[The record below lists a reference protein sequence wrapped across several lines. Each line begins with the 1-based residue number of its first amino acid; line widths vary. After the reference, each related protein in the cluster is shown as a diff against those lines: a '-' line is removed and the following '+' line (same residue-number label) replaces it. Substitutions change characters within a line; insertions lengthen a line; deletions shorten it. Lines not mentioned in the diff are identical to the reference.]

1 MANRYSLEAAFNLID
16 NITKPLEKITGST
29 NVVGNAIKKNYT
41 EAQKR
46 VDNFGKTVEKATGLL
61 KKAAIAAQGAAVAAA
76 GAFVAK
82 GFKDAL
88 EYDTA
93 LRKVSTVAD
102 TTAVSM
108 NTLSKGIM
116 KVSNETGTAVAE
128 LTELQYNA
136 IVSGIKTADSVGFV
150 EAAVKAADA
159 SFSDTAVVID
169 SLTAVLNAY
178 GLEASEASK
187 IAGQMLITNNLGK
200 TSFNELNSSL
210 GEILPTASSLSVGT
224 DELFASLTALT
235 ANTIETPKAVK
246 GLEKV
251 LETIQNPTD
260 SVSKAARRLGVDFSA
275 AALRSKGLAGFLDEL
290 KRKTGG
296 NEDAIRS
303 LFNSQEAFNSIMVL
317 TGKGAG
323 QFTDALNAMTGATD
337 ALNTAFETVDA
348 SPAEQWGDILNKIRN
363 TGIKLGTALLPVFQK
378 IIDKFSLFVDKFSEM
393 DFGSF
398 VTQIEATLDRIFNS
412 IDFDK
417 IVSGITNFF
426 NVLPKGLNLLT
437 GIVGLFLK
445 FKDAIAVIGIGGFAA
460 KRVFDGIAIA
470 GKIAPVIGDLK
481 TAGSLVK
488 GLANGSYAAQTAFD
502 FVSDRVKNMTKIM
515 QGAQKV
521 GSTIFD
527 IGKMVAG
534 KAAALA
540 MAAAQGVATAATT
553 AWAAATSAL
562 NAAWLANPIGLVI
575 AGIVLLI
582 GFLVLLY
589 NKCEPF
595 RNFVNSLLDKLKE
608 FGAFIV
614 EGLGKALKSLAGFIQ
629 QNSEKVLAFITIFT
643 GPFGFIISIVKE
655 LKDNWGAVVEAFKTD
670 GIIAGLKKLGGVILS
685 GILAPIQG
693 FLEMLSKIPI
703 IGEKIAPAADK
714 IKEFRDQ
721 LKGVETENTVVQNI
735 VPGSITNP
743 VPETLTQTVNTT
755 ARIVPPLNNGINNRT
770 ITAAATAPGGASFP
784 GETAPVPPQLNR
796 VTPPA
801 ITRTGMA
808 PIPAPQ
814 VDPVTIRVGKVEGL
828 NEQLRGL
835 TADVTLVENV
845 VPGKIN
851 SVTPPIVDQP
861 RRVTAS
867 PAMPSFSG
875 VNLNNRTITAAATA
889 PTPPMTTAEQY
900 YYTEKTSREQVD
912 IGIRTEP
919 GTTATIARQ
928 PRSPNVRV
936 LNAGGN
942 NVR

>member
-1 MANRYSLEAAFNLID
+1 MGAL
-16 NITKPLEKITGST
+16 
-29 NVVGNAIKKNYT
+29 
-41 EAQKR
+41 
-46 VDNFGKTVEKATGLL
+46 GKGL
-61 KKAAIAAQGAAVAAA
+61 
-76 GAFVAK
+76 
-82 GFKDAL
+82 
-88 EYDTA
+88 
-93 LRKVSTVAD
+93 
-102 TTAVSM
+102 
-108 NTLSKGIM
+108 M

-128 LTELQYNA
+128 LAELQYTA
-136 IVSGIKTADSVGFV
+136 ITAGIKTADSVGFV
-150 EAAVKAADA
+150 ETAVKAAA
-159 SFSDTAVVID
+159 AFTTDTGTIIHG
-169 SLTAVLNAY
+169 LTNVMNAY
-178 GLEASEASK
+178 KLEASEAGK
-187 IAGQMLITNNLGK
+187 IAGQMLIVNNRGH
-200 TSFNELNSSL
+200 TSFEELNSSMTKL
-210 GEILPTASSLSVGT
+210 LPTASRLNIGT
-224 DELFASLTALT
+224 DEIFASFAALT
-235 ANTIETPKAVK
+235 AGSHKTSDAVK
-246 GLEKV
+246 EVEEILKI
-251 LETIQNPTD
+251 IQKPTD
-260 SVSKAARRLGVDFSA
+260 SVSKAARRLGLDFSES
-275 AALRSKGLAGFLDEL
+275 ALRSKGLTGVLEDI
-290 KRKTGG
+290 KQKTKG
-296 NEDAIRS
+296 N
-303 LFNSQEAFNSIMVL
+303 
-317 TGKGAG
+317 
-323 QFTDALNAMTGATD
+323 TDALRTLFNDEKVFNAVNLLTIDGANSFSG
-337 ALNTAFETVDA
+337 ALAEMQNATKMLNSAFETIDA

-378 IIDKFSLFVDKFSEM
+378 IIDKVSLFVDKFSEM
-393 DFGSF
+393 DFGPF

-417 IVSGITNFF
+417 IVSGIANFF

-445 FKDAIAVIGIGGFAA
+445 FKDVIAVIGIGGFAV
-460 KRVFDGIAIA
+460 KRVFDGMAIA
-470 GKIAPVIGDLK
+470 GKIAPFISDLK
-481 TAGSLVK
+481 TAG
-488 GLANGSYAAQTAFD
+488 GLLQGLSKGSYAAQIAVD
-502 FVSDRVKNMTKIM
+502 FLTDRQKSMLNVMQNIQKI
-515 QGAQKV
+515 
-521 GSTIFD
+521 GSKMFD
-527 IGKMVAG
+527 IGKMI
-534 KAAALA
+534 AAKGAHLAL
-540 MAAAQGVATAATT
+540 AAAQKAQAAVQ
-553 AWAAATSAL
+553 WAL
-562 NAAWLANPIGLVI
+562 NIAMNANPIGIIII
-575 AGIVLLI
+575 AITVLI
-582 GFLVLLY
+582 GLFVLLY

-595 RNFVNSLLDKLKE
+595 RNLVNSLGEAIKNLALAIGEKLCKGFE
-608 FGAFIV
+608 
-614 EGLGKALKSLAGFIQ
+614 ALTGFVQ
-629 QNSEKVLAFITIFT
+629 ENSEKVLAFITIFT

-796 VTPPA
+796 ATPPA

-861 RRVTAS
+861 RRATAS

-875 VNLNNRTITAAATA
+875 VNLNNRTLTAAATA

-919 GTTATIARQ
+919 GTTATIVRQ

-942 NVR
+942 NAR

>member
-108 NTLSKGIM
+108 DTLSRGLM

-128 LTELQYNA
+128 LMEFQYNA
-136 IVSGIKTADSVGFV
+136 IVSGIKTADSVAFV

-187 IAGQMLITNNLGK
+187 IAGQMLITNNMGK
-200 TSFNELNSSL
+200 TSFEELNSSL
-210 GEILPTASSLSVGT
+210 GKILPTASSLSVGT

-235 ANTIETPKAVK
+235 ANAIETPKAVK

-251 LETIQNPTD
+251 FETIQNPTD
-260 SVSKAARRLGVDFSA
+260 SVSKAARRLGIDFSA
-275 AALRSKGLAGFLDEL
+275 AALRSKGLAGFLEEL

-303 LFNSQEAFNSIMVL
+303 LFSSQETFNAIMVL

-323 QFTDALNAMTGATD
+323 QFTDALTAMTGATD
-337 ALNTAFETVDA
+337 ALNTAFETVDE
-348 SPAEQWGDILNKIRN
+348 SPAERWGDVLNKIRN

-378 IIDKFSLFVDKFSEM
+378 IIDKVSLFVDKFSEM
-393 DFGSF
+393 DFGPF
-398 VTQIEATLDRIFNS
+398 VTRIEATLDRIFNS

-417 IVSGITNFF
+417 IVSGMTNFF
-426 NVLPKGLNLLT
+426 NILPKGLNLLT

-445 FKDAIAVIGIGGFAA
+445 FKDAIAVISIGGFAG
-460 KRVFDGIAIA
+460 KRIFDGIAIA
-470 GKIAPVIGDLK
+470 GKIAPIIGDLK
-481 TAGSLVK
+481 TAG
-488 GLANGSYAAQTAFD
+488 GLLQGLSKGSYAAQIAVD
-502 FVSDRVKNMTKIM
+502 FLTDRQKNMFNVMRKIQNIGPKM
-515 QGAQKV
+515 
-521 GSTIFD
+521 FD
-527 IGKMVAG
+527 IGKMVAM
-534 KAAALA
+534 KVATLA
-540 MAAAQGVATAATT
+540 TAVAQGIATAATS
-553 AWAAATSAL
+553 AWATAQGVL
-562 NAAWLANPIGLVI
+562 NALFIASPIGWIVLAIGALIAAIVLCAKNWDKI
-575 AGIVLLI
+575 TAALQVAWEWIKNVAGIIWDGLCNA
-582 GFLVLLY
+582 F
-589 NKCEPF
+589 
-595 RNFVNSLLDKLKE
+595 NSLT
-608 FGAFIV
+608 
-614 EGLGKALKSLAGFIQ
+614 GFIQ
-629 QNSEKVLAFITIFT
+629 RNSEKVLAFITIFT

-655 LKDNWGAVVEAFKTD
+655 LKDNWGAIVEAFKTD
-670 GIIAGLKKLGGVILS
+670 GIIAGFKKLGGVILS
-685 GILAPIQG
+685 AVLAPIQG
-693 FLEMLSKIPI
+693 LLEVLAKIP
-703 IGEKIAPAADK
+703 GADKLLGPTVEKIQD
-714 IKEFRDQ
+714 FRNN
-721 LKGVETENTVVQNI
+721 LKGIETENTVVQNI

-743 VPETLTQTVNTT
+743 VPKTLTQTVNT
-755 ARIVPPLNNGINNRT
+755 R
-770 ITAAATAPGGASFP
+770 ASFP
-784 GETAPVPPQLNR
+784 GETTTVPPQLNR

-801 ITRTGMA
+801 ITRTTMA
-808 PIPAPQ
+808 PIPAPR

-828 NEQLRGL
+828 NKQLRGL
-835 TADVTLVENV
+835 TADVTVVKNI

-851 SVTPPIVDQP
+851 SVTPPIVD
-861 RRVTAS
+861 RTRMVTATQ
-867 PAMPSFSG
+867 AIPSFSG
-875 VNLNNRTITAAATA
+875 VNLNNRTITAAAAA

-900 YYTEKTSREQVD
+900 YYTERTSREQVD
-912 IGIRTEP
+912 IGIKTEP
-919 GTTATIARQ
+919 GTTATIARR
-928 PRSPNVRV
+928 PRSPNVLVSASGRN
-936 LNAGGN
+936 NAG
-942 NVR
+942 